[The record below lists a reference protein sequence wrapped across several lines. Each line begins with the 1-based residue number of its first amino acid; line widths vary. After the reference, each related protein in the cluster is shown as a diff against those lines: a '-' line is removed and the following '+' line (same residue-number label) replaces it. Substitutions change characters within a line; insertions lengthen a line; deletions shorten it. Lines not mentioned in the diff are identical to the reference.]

1 MKRKDKDSKRSHSLD
16 ELRSELV
23 QLREKQFKLTFKH
36 RVTPLSNGLELRGI
50 RRDIARFETWVRQKE
65 SAGEGK

>member
-1 MKRKDKDSKRSHSLD
+1 MKRKDKDSKRNQSLD
-16 ELRSELV
+16 ELRSGLV

-50 RRDIARFETWVRQKE
+50 RRDIARFETWVHQKE
-65 SAGEGK
+65 LAGEGK